1 MRLLDRCFFIYDHH
15 KGGYLMILK
24 PYCLEYE
31 GSFIFFDTFEEADQH
46 ASELIAS
53 DSLPKAA
60 LIWEGG

>member
-1 MRLLDRCFFIYDHH
+1 
-15 KGGYLMILK
+15 MILK

-53 DSLPKAA
+53 DSPPKAA
-60 LIWEGG
+60 LIWEGGELKCAYYIIDI